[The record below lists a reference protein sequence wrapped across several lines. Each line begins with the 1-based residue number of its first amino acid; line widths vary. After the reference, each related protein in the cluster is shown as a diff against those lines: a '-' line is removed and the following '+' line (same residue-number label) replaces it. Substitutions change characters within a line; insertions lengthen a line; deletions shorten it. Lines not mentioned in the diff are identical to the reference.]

1 MMFHPTRWQ
10 EVRNGLRVHLTI
22 LLSTA
27 PGAVTANGQGTRPLT
42 DQTQMPPRQCDL
54 FKNKN
59 KNKTNVSFSRLG
71 GK

>member
-27 PGAVTANGQGTRPLT
+27 PGAVTANGQGTPTT
-42 DQTQMPPRQCDL
+42 DGSNPNTTDGSNP
-54 FKNKN
+54 NAT
-59 KNKTNVSFSRLG
+59 KTV
-71 GK
+71 